1 MIEFEWDKTK
11 AALNLRKHGVS
22 FDEAKSVFF
31 DDFAVQFFDSN
42 HSDLEDRFILLG
54 LSSQSKILVVC
65 HCVRD
70 TENVVRI
77 ISARK
82 ATKSEK
88 KFYQGA

>member
-31 DDFAVQFFDSN
+31 DDFAVQFFDSD
-42 HSDLEDRFILLG
+42 HSELEDRFILLG
-54 LSSQSKILVVC
+54 LSSQSNILVVC
-65 HCVRD
+65 HCVRG

>member
-11 AALNLRKHGVS
+11 AAQNLKKHGVS
-22 FDEAKSVFF
+22 FDEAKTVFF
-31 DDFAVQFFDSN
+31 DDFAVQFFDSD
-42 HSDLEDRFILLG
+42 HSDQEDRFILLG
-54 LSSQSKILVVC
+54 LSSFSKVLVVC

-70 TENVVRI
+70 PESVVRI

-82 ATKSEK
+82 ATKTEK

>member
-1 MIEFEWDKTK
+1 MIEFDWDKVK
-11 AALNLRKHGVS
+11 ATQNLRKHGVS

-31 DDFAVQFFDSN
+31 DDFAVQFFDSD

-54 LSSQSKILVVC
+54 LSSQSKVLVVC

-70 TENVVRI
+70 AENVVRI

>member
-11 AALNLRKHGVS
+11 AAQNLKKHGVS

-31 DDFAVQFFDSN
+31 DDFAVQFFDYE
-42 HSDLEDRFILLG
+42 HSDLEGRFILLG
-54 LSSQSKILVVC
+54 LSLQSKTIVDC
-65 HCVRD
+65 HCVLD

-82 ATKSEK
+82 VTKSEK

>member
-1 MIEFEWDKTK
+1 MIEFEWDKAK
-11 AALNLRKHGVS
+11 AALNLRKLGVS

-31 DDFAVQFFDSN
+31 DDFAVQFFDSD
-42 HSDLEDRFILLG
+42 HSNLEDRFILLG
-54 LSSQSKILVVC
+54 LSSQSKIVVVC
-65 HCVRD
+65 RCVRD

-88 KFYQGA
+88 KFYQDA